1 MKKHIVGIFLFLTIF
16 SAASHAQNSLIE
28 KLLNENKY
36 LFGEVIA
43 NVDSLEVQIIYTQ
56 INRDKNNF
64 PSFKTYNYRVNPK
77 NYFYPASMVKLPLAV
92 LSLEKLNDLNIKG
105 LDKYS
110 RMEID
115 STYIRQ
121 TALSVDTSSSTD
133 YPSIAQLIKR
143 VFLVSDN
150 DAYNALYEFL
160 GQRTINDTLH
170 KKGYK
175 DVKIVHRFIG
185 GLSLDDNRKT
195 NGVKFYDGDKLIYDQ
210 APQVNDEE
218 YKFELKKLLKGIG
231 YLDANDKLVNK
242 PFDFTNK
249 NYASLPVLT
258 NILKA
263 VIFPQAF
270 PKKMRFNLTKD
281 DYRFLYKYMSMF
293 PRESKF
299 PSYDTSYHDGYV
311 KFLLFGG
318 SHENTDGKIRSF
330 NKVGLAYGTLTDV
343 AYIVDFENKVEF
355 MLSAT
360 ILVNKD
366 GIFNDNKYDYQEIG
380 LPFLANLGKVI
391 YNYELKR
398 PRKHLPDL
406 SRFKYDYTHK

>member
-1 MKKHIVGIFLFLTIF
+1 
-16 SAASHAQNSLIE
+16 S
-28 KLLNENKY
+28 Y
-36 LFGEVIA
+36 
-43 NVDSLEVQIIYTQ
+43 
-56 INRDKNNF
+56 
-64 PSFKTYNYRVNPK
+64 
-77 NYFYPASMVKLPLAV
+77 
-92 LSLEKLNDLNIKG
+92 IK
-105 LDKYS
+105 
-110 RMEID
+110 
-115 STYIRQ
+115 Q
-121 TALSVDTSSSTD
+121 TALSVDTSSSNG

-150 DAYNALYEFL
+150 DAYDALYEFL
-160 GQRTINDTLH
+160 GQKTINHTLH
-170 KKGYK
+170 AKGYK
-175 DVKIVHRFIG
+175 DVKIIHRFIG

-195 NGVKFYDGDKLIYDQ
+195 NGLNFFDGGKVIYNQ
-210 APQVNDEE
+210 TPQVNDEE
-218 YKFELKKLLKGIG
+218 YKFDLNKLFKGIG
-231 YLDANDKLVNK
+231 YLDANDKLINK

-249 NYASLPVLT
+249 NYASLQVLT

-263 VIFPQAF
+263 VIFPEAV

-281 DYRFLYKYMSMF
+281 DYKFLYKYMSMF
-293 PRESKF
+293 PRESEF
-299 PSYDTSYHDGYV
+299 PGYDTSYHDDYV

-318 SHENTDGKIRSF
+318 SLKNTNGKIRSF

-366 GIFNDNKYDYQEIG
+366 GIFNDNKYDYQQIG

-398 PRKHLPDL
+398 PKKYLPDL
-406 SRFKYDYTHK
+406 SKFVFRYKPN